1 MTHWRTRLASLA
13 APLACASVLATCLK
27 SAPPTSAG
35 TMLARGTWGG
45 DNAAVIATD
54 SVTHVHV
61 GCTFGDFPP
70 NVVFDANGRFAVS
83 GSYMIHAYPVA
94 FGPTM
99 PAQLSGQVTG
109 ATLTYAVAVND
120 TVAKQVVS
128 LGPATVIFG
137 KTPNMGPCP
146 VCLVPNRF
154 RISFPKLARGP
165 NVDPSRQAHR

>member
-1 MTHWRTRLASLA
+1 MIHWLKRSAILV
-13 APLACASVLATCLK
+13 APLASAAALATCVG
-27 SAPPTSAG
+27 SVSPTSAVF
-35 TMLARGTWGG
+35 MLALGTWGG

-70 NVVFDANGRFAVS
+70 NVALDASGRFAVN

-109 ATLTYAVAVND
+109 TTLTYAIAVND

-128 LGPATVIFG
+128 LGPATVVFG
-137 KTPNMGPCP
+137 KTAKMGPCP

-154 RISFPKLARGP
+154 KMSFPKIARGP
-165 NVDPSRQAHR
+165 NVDPSSQAHR

>member
-1 MTHWRTRLASLA
+1 MIHWRTRAASLV
-13 APLACASVLATCLK
+13 APLACAAVLATCLK
-27 SAPPTSAG
+27 SASPTSAG
-35 TMLARGTWGG
+35 TMLALGTWGG
-45 DNAAVIATD
+45 DNAAIIATD

-61 GCTFGDFPP
+61 GCTFGDFPAH
-70 NVVFDANGRFAVS
+70 VALDANGRFAVN

-99 PAQLSGQVTG
+99 LAQFSGQVSGSTVVF
-109 ATLTYAVAVND
+109 AVAVND

-128 LGPATVIFG
+128 LGPGTVTLG

-154 RISFPKLARGP
+154 RLSFPKLARGP
-165 NVDPSRQAHR
+165 NVDPPRQTHR